1 MDAQGSRLFNIGEI
15 KMLKKITVVLSA
27 VLGLVSLNA
36 FAAAGAS
43 QEIALSTTV
52 DSVCTIESNS
62 SSFSPNLVAG
72 EASTTIA
79 TITEVCNDMDGYT
92 VTFSSANSG
101 VLQNSDVAAQQKGYE
116 ISYNDISEQE
126 LNVDRTT
133 TYSAGTESNVVALKM
148 TLAANTGVLAS
159 GTWSDTITATVAV
172 VD

>member
-1 MDAQGSRLFNIGEI
+1 
-15 KMLKKITVVLSA
+15 MLKKIIVVLSA

-43 QEIALSTTV
+43 QEIVLSTTV

-72 EASTTIA
+72 EAATTIA

-92 VTFSSANSG
+92 VSFSSANSG
-101 VLQNSDVAAQQKGYE
+101 VLQNSDVAAQQKDYE
-116 ISYNDISEQE
+116 ISYNDISEMQ
-126 LNVDRTT
+126 LNSDRTT
-133 TYSAGTESNVVALKM
+133 TYFAGTESNAVALQLH
-148 TLAANTGVLAS
+148 LAANTGVLAS

-172 VD
+172 ID